1 VKAAAIQRR
10 FPFLINSGYATVTA
24 GSAVL
29 LLVLLTIAGR
39 FLTADD
45 YGRFSYA
52 LALTTIVETIMDV
65 GLSQVTMRTVARRKE
80 SAARLFEHVLGLKLV
95 WVAGGL
101 ALLVIITPIL
111 RADRQIIRLCY
122 LMGISSAVRSYLLT
136 ARGLLQGLDR
146 FDLEA
151 VAVVAD
157 RLLLLLAGGTVL
169 WAGYGL
175 TGLALAFVASRLAML
190 VAVRVLLVRVVGPVR
205 PRFDRAAW
213 SDLQTAALPLGFFMI
228 ALNMYN
234 YVDTVILGIMR
245 TDLETGWYS
254 ASYRVYEGLTYAPSV
269 MAAVLTP
276 RLSYLFIHERT
287 AHRGL
292 LMRMLAISAL
302 LGVLLGAATASIA
315 RPIIVTLF
323 GQAYAPAAVPLQVLA
338 GGSVFVFGT
347 WILHAAAISTNL
359 DHRLLATTAVGLGAN
374 VILNLLFIPRWGIGG
389 AAAATV
395 IAEAVTLA
403 LLFLQI
409 MRRLSHP

>member
-1 VKAAAIQRR
+1 VNVADIRRR
-10 FPFLINSGYATVTA
+10 FPFLINSGYATISA

-52 LALTTIVETIMDV
+52 LALTTIVETVMDI
-65 GLSQVTMRTVARRKE
+65 GLSQVTTRAVARQKE
-80 SAARLFEHVLGLKLV
+80 SATQLFQHVLGLKVV

-101 ALLVIITPIL
+101 ALLVVITPIL

-122 LMGISSAVRSYLLT
+122 LMGLSSAMRSYLLT

-151 VAVVAD
+151 VAVVSD
-157 RLLLLLAGGTVL
+157 RLLLLVAGGTVL

-175 TGLALAFVASRLAML
+175 TGLALAFVGSRFAML
-190 VAVRVLLVRVVGPVR
+190 VAMHVLLRRVVGRVR
-205 PRFDRAAW
+205 PRFNRAAW
-213 SDLQTAALPLGFFMI
+213 RDLQAAALPLGFFMI
-228 ALNMYN
+228 ALNMYT
-234 YVDTVILGIMR
+234 YIDTVILGVIR
-245 TDLETGWYS
+245 TDLETGWYA
-254 ASYRVYEGLTYAPSV
+254 ASYRVYEGLTYAPSI

-276 RLSYLFIHERT
+276 RLSYLFVHDRT

-292 LMRMLAISAL
+292 LLRVLAASAV
-302 LGVLLGAATASIA
+302 LGVLLGGAAMAIA
-315 RPIIVTLF
+315 RPIVVTLF
-323 GQAYAPAAVPLQVLA
+323 GEPYAPAARPLQVLA
-338 GGSVFVFGT
+338 GGSVFVFST

-359 DHRLLATTAVGLGAN
+359 DRRLLVTTAVGLGGN
-374 VILNLLFIPRWGIGG
+374 VILNLLFIPRWGISG

-395 IAEAVTLA
+395 VAEAVTVA
-403 LLFLQI
+403 LLLVQV